1 VARRQQRRRPAY
13 RPPRGA
19 APDNTR
25 EQAAVDAGARRL
37 VAAHDARSLESLVQD
52 LRQLR
57 DEADRVASDQPSP
70 DALRAYRRA
79 IRELS
84 EAERAIVLINSEA

>member
-1 VARRQQRRRPAY
+1 MARRQQRRRPAY

>member
-1 VARRQQRRRPAY
+1 MARRQQRRRPAY
-13 RPPRGA
+13 RPPRGV

-37 VAAHDARSLESLVQD
+37 VAVHDARALESLVQD
-52 LRQLR
+52 LRQLKA
-57 DEADRVASDQPSP
+57 EADRLASDQPSP

-79 IRELS
+79 TRELT
-84 EAERAIVLINSEA
+84 EAERAIVLISDQV

>member
-37 VAAHDARSLESLVQD
+37 VAIHDARSLESLVQD

-57 DEADRVASDQPSP
+57 DEADRNASDQPSP

-79 IRELS
+79 TRELT
-84 EAERAIVLINSEA
+84 EAERALVLVSDDA

>member
-1 VARRQQRRRPAY
+1 MGDGPA
-13 RPPRGA
+13 
-19 APDNTR
+19 DNTR

>member
-1 VARRQQRRRPAY
+1 MARRQQRRRPAF

-37 VAAHDARSLESLVQD
+37 VAVHDARSLQSLVHD

-57 DEADRVASDQPSP
+57 DEADRIASDQPSP

-79 IRELS
+79 CTELT
-84 EAERAIVLINSEA
+84 EAERALVLIGGQD

>member
-1 VARRQQRRRPAY
+1 MARRQQRRRPAY

-37 VAAHDARSLESLVQD
+37 VAVHDARSLESLVRD
-52 LRQLR
+52 LRQIR
-57 DEADRVASDQPSP
+57 DEADRLASEQPSP

-79 IRELS
+79 TQELS
-84 EAERAIVLINSEA
+84 EAERAMTLISEQA

>member
-1 VARRQQRRRPAY
+1 MARRQQRRRPAY

-19 APDNTR
+19 AADNTR

-57 DEADRVASDQPSP
+57 DEADRIASDQPSP
-70 DALRAYRRA
+70 DALREYRRA
-79 IRELS
+79 SRELT
-84 EAERAIVLINSEA
+84 EAERAIVLINGGA

>member
-25 EQAAVDAGARRL
+25 ELAALDAGARRL
-37 VAAHDARSLESLVQD
+37 VAVHDARALESLVQD

-79 IRELS
+79 TRELT
-84 EAERAIVLINSEA
+84 EAERAIVLINGEA

>member
-1 VARRQQRRRPAY
+1 MARRQQRRRPAY

-57 DEADRVASDQPSP
+57 DGADRVASDQPSP

>member
-1 VARRQQRRRPAY
+1 MARRQQRRRPAF

-37 VAAHDARSLESLVQD
+37 MAVHDARSLESLVHD
-52 LRQLR
+52 LRHLR
-57 DEADRVASDQPSP
+57 DEADRDASDQPSP

-79 IRELS
+79 SRELT
-84 EAERAIVLINSEA
+84 EAERALALIGGRG

>member
-1 VARRQQRRRPAY
+1 MARRQQRRRPAF
-13 RPPRGA
+13 RLPRGV

-25 EQAAVDAGARRL
+25 EQAAVDAAARRL
-37 VAAHDARSLESLVQD
+37 VAVHDSRSLESLVHD

-57 DEADRVASDQPSP
+57 DEADRNASELPSP

-79 IRELS
+79 AREVT
-84 EAERAIVLINSEA
+84 EAERAMVLISGSN

>member
-1 VARRQQRRRPAY
+1 MARRQQRRRPAF

-19 APDNTR
+19 APETSR

-37 VAAHDARSLESLVQD
+37 ADAHDARSLESLVHD

-57 DEADRVASDQPSP
+57 DEADRSASDQPSP

-79 IRELS
+79 CRELT
-84 EAERAIVLINSEA
+84 EAERALELIGRQG